1 MIKVLVTVQGEEAEG
16 SLITNL
22 SEKSRLTKQKIRELC
37 QMIGVAITPQTTMK
51 IQCKGKKF
59 AFCIG

>member
-1 MIKVLVTVQGEEAEG
+1 MIKVLVTVQGEDAEK

-37 QMIGVAITPQTTMK
+37 QVIGVAITPQTTMQIK
-51 IQCKGKKF
+51 CKGKKF